1 MKYYRY
7 LKSMGVLLAG
17 AILLGGCA
25 GTQVNKE
32 ALVALKKV
40 GLCTVTLDK
49 LGQPS
54 SNNLSVT
61 QEAADY
67 ALKRYDQVL
76 KGVTSFTYVPRVQ
89 YQSVN
94 GLRTMTD
101 FKNNT
106 VMKTMMKNNK
116 GQAAAA
122 ALMMKLMGKGQGGSS
137 EDVIASS
144 FQNDYD
150 KAADLELA
158 ANSCPNVP
166 YRIFKDGP
174 EGVVQHK
181 VSYGNASQSNENK
194 LKRVM
199 LDSVAQACKD
209 AGLDGMI
216 VVWNKAVAF
225 KTVKGVN
232 VVNMRIM
239 RTNGSIR
246 LNPTLLLVDKNGQVV
261 VDLGW
266 PVLDDLSPTKM
277 SIPMFIVVPRDHRK
291 AHRRHLKLKDVTTTN
306 EIDLKDPKGTAT
318 KALHALIDE
327 TSTRL
332 VTNLRKTI
340 GEIE

>member
-1 MKYYRY
+1 MQYYRY

-17 AILLGGCA
+17 AILLSGCS

-32 ALVALKKV
+32 ALVAMKKV

-54 SNNLSVT
+54 SNNLAVT

-76 KGVTSFTYVPRVQ
+76 KGVTSFTYVPRAR

-106 VMKTMMKNNK
+106 VIKTMMKNNK

-137 EDVIASS
+137 EEVIADS
-144 FQNDYD
+144 FQKDYD
-150 KAADLELA
+150 QVAENELA
-158 ANSCPNVP
+158 ANTCPDVP
-166 YRIFKDGP
+166 YRLFKDSQ

-181 VSYGNASQSNENK
+181 VSYGNASQSSENK
-194 LKRVM
+194 IKKVM

-209 AGLDGMI
+209 AGLDGMMVI
-216 VVWNKAVAF
+216 WNKALAF

-232 VVNMRIM
+232 VVNMRMM

-277 SIPMFIVVPRDHRK
+277 SIPMFIVVPKDKRTH
-291 AHRRHLKLKDVTTTN
+291 HRHLKLRDVVTTN
-306 EIDLKDPKGTAT
+306 EIDLKDPKGEAT

-332 VTNLRKTI
+332 VVNLRKTI